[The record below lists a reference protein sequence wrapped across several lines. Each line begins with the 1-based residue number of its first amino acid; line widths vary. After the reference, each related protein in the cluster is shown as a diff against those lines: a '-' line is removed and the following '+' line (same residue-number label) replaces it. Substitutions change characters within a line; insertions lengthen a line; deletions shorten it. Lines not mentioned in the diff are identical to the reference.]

1 MKQIRNGLT
10 LIVILSLILLPAPVQ
25 AQPGAQTLQTC
36 SQVDEAALQDELN
49 TVTQAIFAQALT
61 EIDLASIVE
70 TEWQRLG
77 IDATIDTA
85 VDQAAARVRGE
96 EALWETFLSSWSAQ
110 KAEEL
115 TEAVAQAT
123 FNSETF
129 SLAID
134 ALADAVA
141 DRLAAEIAV
150 LSAESAS
157 AAFYCLQTFIAG
169 NYAGVLVSRFERQ
182 VQSAAASVQASEL
195 GEVDSS
201 ILTVLNQHRPLLGGV
216 GVIVA
221 AQIARRVVVNIGRQI
236 ARRVAGRITGRVLG
250 RIGTNVIPLAGW
262 LVGTGLVAYDIY
274 TSRDGALPQIQA
286 QLKEPEVKA
295 AIRSEL
301 VTAMTPEFR
310 REAPQIA
317 RDVANE
323 LFGQWREVRRNI
335 RQVLDLAEQEPAFQ
349 TLLSSLENDSDLAH
363 LVDLVA
369 VARPALGEEN
379 FQQAL
384 IDGSLERLLHQP
396 SKLLPILSATQS
408 VDTTLAWAA
417 LAGEQ
422 LDAVVQSELYKHVA
436 PEALSRTLLN
446 ELLAVGN
453 PAVIQKLALLDP
465 ATIERLL
472 TISTSNLNT
481 LAGQLSAE
489 QLQVVATYLP
499 ALTQDQRNQ
508 LISRVAS
515 NPELI
520 TLLDNDSVQ
529 RRIVDSADVDATLSF
544 LASPRSLDRLWSDVP
559 AVLSG
564 QVSIGLFVDKY
575 GAGQSTLITIGLVL
589 LLLIVLRVLY
599 AFVLWLINP
608 LTGLWRR

>member
-1 MKQIRNGLT
+1 VKQIRNGLT
-10 LIVILSLILLPAPVQ
+10 ILVILSLILLPASVQ

-61 EIDLASIVE
+61 EIDLAAIVE
-70 TEWQRLG
+70 AEWQRLG

-250 RIGTNVIPLAGW
+250 R
-262 LVGTGLVAYDIY
+262 
-274 TSRDGALPQIQA
+274 
-286 QLKEPEVKA
+286 
-295 AIRSEL
+295 
-301 VTAMTPEFR
+301 
-310 REAPQIA
+310 
-317 RDVANE
+317 
-323 LFGQWREVRRNI
+323 
-335 RQVLDLAEQEPAFQ
+335 
-349 TLLSSLENDSDLAH
+349 
-363 LVDLVA
+363 
-369 VARPALGEEN
+369 
-379 FQQAL
+379 
-384 IDGSLERLLHQP
+384 
-396 SKLLPILSATQS
+396 
-408 VDTTLAWAA
+408 
-417 LAGEQ
+417 
-422 LDAVVQSELYKHVA
+422 
-436 PEALSRTLLN
+436 
-446 ELLAVGN
+446 
-453 PAVIQKLALLDP
+453 
-465 ATIERLL
+465 
-472 TISTSNLNT
+472 
-481 LAGQLSAE
+481 
-489 QLQVVATYLP
+489 
-499 ALTQDQRNQ
+499 DQRNSP
-508 LISRVAS
+508 SRLVGGHW
-515 NPELI
+515 
-520 TLLDNDSVQ
+520 
-529 RRIVDSADVDATLSF
+529 LS
-544 LASPRSLDRLWSDVP
+544 RL
-559 AVLSG
+559 
-564 QVSIGLFVDKY
+564 
-575 GAGQSTLITIGLVL
+575 
-589 LLLIVLRVLY
+589 
-599 AFVLWLINP
+599 
-608 LTGLWRR
+608 